1 MLMMRTTTTIVMVV
15 VVCRAMLMMR
25 VMIVMVA
32 LVVVVVVVCNWKIV
46 LNEIR
51 ENMIFGV
58 GLVVVEANVRV
69 ELTMM
74 ARTTSVMMMMKE
86 EV

>member
-1 MLMMRTTTTIVMVV
+1 
-15 VVCRAMLMMR
+15 MR

-32 LVVVVVVVCNWKIV
+32 LVVVVVVCNWKIV

-74 ARTTSVMMMMKE
+74 ARTTSVMMMMMKE

>member
-1 MLMMRTTTTIVMVV
+1 
-15 VVCRAMLMMR
+15 MR

-32 LVVVVVVVCNWKIV
+32 LVVVVVVCNWKIV

>member
-32 LVVVVVVVCNWKIV
+32 LVVVVVVCNWKIV

-58 GLVVVEANVRV
+58 GLVVEEANVRA

-74 ARTTSVMMMMKE
+74 VRTTSVMMVMKE